1 MRHARIITLVAAAL
15 LMSQVSETC
24 QAETAQ
30 QRGKVIA
37 QGLCSRCHAIET
49 TGESPLPAAP
59 RFRSLDGR
67 TDLNKLA
74 QRIRGGLLTG
84 HEDMPMFRFDR
95 DDADAMVAYIRS
107 IQGP

>member
-1 MRHARIITLVAAAL
+1 MQAIRIITLVTAAL
-15 LMSQVSETC
+15 LTSQVSGTS

-37 QGLCSRCHAIET
+37 VGLCSRCHAIET
-49 TGESPLPAAP
+49 TGNSPQPAAP
-59 RFRSLDGR
+59 RFRSLDAR
-67 TDLNKLA
+67 TDLSKLA
-74 QRIRGGLLTG
+74 QRIREGLMTG